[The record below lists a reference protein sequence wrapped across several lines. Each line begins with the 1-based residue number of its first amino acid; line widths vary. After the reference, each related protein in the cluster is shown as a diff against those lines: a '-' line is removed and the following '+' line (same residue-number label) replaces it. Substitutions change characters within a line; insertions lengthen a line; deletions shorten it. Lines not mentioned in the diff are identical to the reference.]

1 MTGLAQT
8 LASLRHRPGRALLTA
23 LGTALGIGTIV
34 ALLAVSAGATQ
45 TAGSFIRLGPGELG
59 LFQKDASDP
68 TTSVLPQSLI
78 ATLGRQRWVA
88 SAQGL
93 ALLVSELSQSPG
105 AIVFGADPNGFE
117 TSRMVFTSGHA
128 YTQPNQIVIGDQ
140 LAPQLH
146 AHVGDILTVA
156 HRRMRVAGVFH
167 LGISEQDQGAFI
179 PLSTAQ
185 AITGHTGEVTTI
197 AVKVSPGMRVPAAK
211 RLIAQRFPG
220 LLVITDP
227 DVALR
232 AGANGQL
239 IANVTLVIV
248 VLALL
253 IGGIGVMNTMLMS
266 VIERRTEFAL
276 LSAVG
281 WSGPQVAGLVLTEGM
296 IVSIAGAA
304 GGIIIGILGAQLLVH
319 ALGAAA
325 FVSPRVTAW
334 VLGRALLIGILIGVL
349 GGLYP
354 AWRAAHLSPARA
366 LAQQY

>member
-1 MTGLAQT
+1 VTGLTQT
-8 LASLRHRPGRALLTA
+8 LASLRHRPGRAFLTA
-23 LGTALGIGTIV
+23 LGSALGIGTIV

-45 TAGSFIRLGPGELG
+45 TAGNFIRLGPGELG

-68 TTSVLPQSLI
+68 TTSVLPESLI
-78 ATLGRQRWVA
+78 TTLRHEPWVS

-93 ALLVSELSQSPG
+93 ALLVGQLNASPG
-105 AIVFGADPNGFE
+105 AVVFGADPNGFE
-117 TSRMVFTSGHA
+117 TSRMVFVSGHA
-128 YTQPNQIVIGDQ
+128 YAGPNQIVLGDQ

-146 AHVGDILTVA
+146 AQVGDLLTLA
-156 HRRMRVAGVFH
+156 HRRMRVVGIYH

-179 PLSTAQ
+179 PLATAQ
-185 AITGHTGEVTTI
+185 AITGHAGEVTTI
-197 AVKVSPGMRVPAAK
+197 AVKVGPGVRLAEAK
-211 RLIAQRFPG
+211 RLIASRFPG

-227 DVALR
+227 DEALR

-266 VIERRTEFAL
+266 VVERRTEFAL

-304 GGIIIGILGAQLLVH
+304 LGVLIGIVGAQLLIH
-319 ALGAAA
+319 ALGAAP

-334 VLGRALLIGILIGVL
+334 VLGRALLIGVLIGVL

-354 AWRAAHLSPARA
+354 AWRAAHLSPAHA
-366 LAQQY
+366 LAQQ

>member
-1 MTGLAQT
+1 MTALAQT
-8 LASLRHRPGRALLTA
+8 FTSIRHRPGRAFLTA

-45 TAGSFIRLGPGELG
+45 TAGKFINLGRSELG
-59 LFQKDASDP
+59 LFQKDAADP
-68 TTSVLPQSLI
+68 TTSVLPTSLMQ
-78 ATLGRQRWVA
+78 TLRRQPWVTNTM
-88 SAQGL
+88 GL
-93 ALLVSELSQSPG
+93 QLLVDDIPRSPG
-105 AIVFGADPNGFE
+105 AVVFGAEPNGFE
-117 TSRMVFTSGHA
+117 IQRMVFSSGHLYTSG
-128 YTQPNQIVIGDQ
+128 NQIVVGDG

-146 AHVGDILTVA
+146 VHVGSFLEVA
-156 HRRMRVAGVFH
+156 HRRMLVVGIYHIGVTD
-167 LGISEQDQGAFI
+167 QDTGAFI

-185 AITGHTGEVTTI
+185 AITGHQDEVTTI
-197 AVKVSPGMRVPAAK
+197 VVKLGLGVRPAAAQH
-211 RLIAQRFPG
+211 LIATHFPG
-220 LLVITDP
+220 LLVIADA
-227 DVALR
+227 DEALR

-281 WSGPQVAGLVLTEGM
+281 WSGPQVASLVLTEGLV
-296 IVSIAGAA
+296 VSIIGAA
-304 GGIIIGILGAQLLVH
+304 GGVVIGSIGAQLLVH

-325 FVSPRVTAW
+325 FVSPDVTAW

-354 AWRAAHLSPARA
+354 AWRAAHLSPARTLA
-366 LAQQY
+366 LQ

>member
-1 MTGLAQT
+1 MTALTQT

-23 LGTALGIGTIV
+23 LGAALGIGTIV

-45 TAGSFIRLGPGELG
+45 TAGNFIRLGPGELG

-68 TTSVLPQSLI
+68 TTSVLPESLLTTLRRQS
-78 ATLGRQRWVA
+78 WVTN
-88 SAQGL
+88 AQGL
-93 ALLVSELSQSPG
+93 ALLVGVLSQSPG
-105 AIVFGADPNGFE
+105 AVVFGADPNGFE

-128 YTQPNQIVIGDQ
+128 YTRPNQIVLGDE

-146 AHVGDILTVA
+146 AHVGDVLTLA
-156 HRRMRVAGVFH
+156 HRRMQVAGVYH

-197 AVKVSPGMRVPAAK
+197 ALKVAPGMRLPAAR
-211 RLIAQRFPG
+211 RLIARRFPG

-227 DVALR
+227 DEALR

-281 WSGPQVAGLVLTEGM
+281 WSGPQVAGLVFTEGM

-304 GGIIIGILGAQLLVH
+304 AGVIIGILGAQLLVH

-349 GGLYP
+349 GGVYP
-354 AWRAAHLSPARA
+354 AWRAAHLSPART
-366 LAQQY
+366 LAQQ

>member
-1 MTGLAQT
+1 MLTGLTQT
-8 LASLRHRPGRALLTA
+8 LASVRHRPGRAFLTA

-45 TAGSFIRLGPGELG
+45 TAGNFIRLGPGELG
-59 LFQKDASDP
+59 LFQKDATDP
-68 TTSVLPQSLI
+68 TTSVLPESLI
-78 ATLGRQRWVA
+78 TTLRRQSWVSA
-88 SAQGL
+88 AQGL
-93 ALLVSELSQSPG
+93 ALLVGRLDQSPG
-105 AIVFGADPNGFE
+105 AVVFGAEPNGFE
-117 TSRMVFTSGHA
+117 TSRMVFTSGHT
-128 YTQPNQIVIGDQ
+128 YTGPNQIVLGDE

-146 AHVGDILTVA
+146 AHVGDNVA
-156 HRRMRVAGVFH
+156 LGHRRMQVVGIYH

-185 AITGHTGEVTTI
+185 AITGHAGEVTTI
-197 AVKVSPGMRVPAAK
+197 AVKVSPGMRLPAAK
-211 RLIAQRFPG
+211 RLIAAHYPG

-227 DVALR
+227 DEALR

-266 VIERRTEFAL
+266 VVERRTEFAL

-281 WSGPQVAGLVLTEGM
+281 WSGPQVAGLVLTEGV

-304 GGIIIGILGAQLLVH
+304 IGVLIGIVGAQLLIH
-319 ALGAAA
+319 ALGAAP
-325 FVSPRVTAW
+325 FVSPRVTGW
-334 VLGRALLIGILIGVL
+334 VLGRALLIGMLIGIL

-354 AWRAAHLSPARA
+354 AWRAARLSPARA
-366 LAQQY
+366 LAQQ

>member
-8 LASLRHRPGRALLTA
+8 LASIRHRPGRAFLTA
-23 LGTALGIGTIV
+23 LGSALGIGTIV

-45 TAGSFIRLGPGELG
+45 TAGNFVRLGPGELG

-68 TTSVLPQSLI
+68 TTSVLPESLI
-78 ATLGRQRWVA
+78 TTLRRQPWVS

-93 ALLVSELSQSPG
+93 DLLIGGLNRAPG
-105 AIVFGADPNGFE
+105 AVVFGAEPNGFE
-117 TSRMVFTSGHA
+117 TSRMVFTAGHTYSA
-128 YTQPNQIVIGDQ
+128 PNQIVLGDE

-146 AHVGDILTVA
+146 ASVGDTLILS
-156 HRRMRVAGVFH
+156 HRRMQVVGIYH
-167 LGISEQDQGAFI
+167 LGISEQDQGAFV
-179 PLSTAQ
+179 PLATAQ
-185 AITGHTGEVTTI
+185 SITGHAGEVTTI
-197 AVKVSPGMRVPAAK
+197 AVKVSPGMRLTTAR
-211 RLIAQRFPG
+211 RLIARRYPG
-220 LLVITDP
+220 LLIITDP
-227 DVALR
+227 NEALR

-266 VIERRTEFAL
+266 VVERRTEFAL

-296 IVSIAGAA
+296 IVSIIGAGL
-304 GGIIIGILGAQLLVH
+304 GILIGIVGAQLLIH

-325 FVSPRVTAW
+325 FVSPRVTGW

-366 LAQQY
+366 LAQQ

>member
-1 MTGLAQT
+1 
-8 LASLRHRPGRALLTA
+8 
-23 LGTALGIGTIV
+23 
-34 ALLAVSAGATQ
+34 
-45 TAGSFIRLGPGELG
+45 
-59 LFQKDASDP
+59 
-68 TTSVLPQSLI
+68 
-78 ATLGRQRWVA
+78 
-88 SAQGL
+88 
-93 ALLVSELSQSPG
+93 
-105 AIVFGADPNGFE
+105 
-117 TSRMVFTSGHA
+117 MVFTSGHA
-128 YTQPNQIVIGDQ
+128 LTQRNQIILGDQ
-140 LAPQLH
+140 LVPQLH
-146 AHVGDILTVA
+146 THVGGVLTVA
-156 HRRMRVAGVFH
+156 QRRMQVVGVYH

-185 AITGHTGEVTTI
+185 AITGHTWEVTTI
-197 AVKVSPGMRVPAAK
+197 AVKVAPGMRLSAAR
-211 RLIAQRFPG
+211 RLIAERFPG

-227 DVALR
+227 NEALR

-239 IANVTLVIV
+239 IQNVTLVIV

-266 VIERRTEFAL
+266 VVERRTEFAL

-304 GGIIIGILGAQLLVH
+304 AGVLIGVVGAHLLVH

-354 AWRAAHLSPARA
+354 AWRAAHLSPART
-366 LAQQY
+366 LAQQ

>member
-1 MTGLAQT
+1 MTGLTQT
-8 LASLRHRPGRALLTA
+8 LASLRHRPGRAFLTA

-45 TAGSFIRLGPGELG
+45 TAGNFIRLGPGELG

-68 TTSVLPQSLI
+68 TTSVLPESLI
-78 ATLGRQRWVA
+78 TTLRRQSWVA
-88 SAQGL
+88 AAQGL
-93 ALLVSELSQSPG
+93 ALLVSQLNQSPG
-105 AIVFGADPNGFE
+105 AVVFGADPNGFE

-128 YTQPNQIVIGDQ
+128 YTGGDQIVLGDE

-146 AHVGDILTVA
+146 AHVGDTLALA
-156 HRRMRVAGVFH
+156 HRRMLVVGIYH

-197 AVKVSPGMRVPAAK
+197 AVKVSPGMRLGAAK
-211 RLIAQRFPG
+211 RLIAARYPG

-227 DVALR
+227 DEALR

-239 IANVTLVIV
+239 IENVTLVIV

-266 VIERRTEFAL
+266 VVERRTEFAL

-281 WSGPQVAGLVLTEGM
+281 WSGPQVAGLVLTEGI
-296 IVSIAGAA
+296 IVSIVGAA
-304 GGIIIGILGAQLLVH
+304 VGVLIGIVGAQLLVH
-319 ALGAAA
+319 ALGAAP
-325 FVSPRVTAW
+325 FVSPRVTSW

-354 AWRAAHLSPARA
+354 AWRAARLSPARA
-366 LAQQY
+366 LAQQ

>member
-1 MTGLAQT
+1 MTALIQT
-8 LASLRHRPGRALLTA
+8 LASLRHRPARGFLTA

-45 TAGSFIRLGPGELG
+45 TAGNFIRLGPGELG

-68 TTSVLPQSLI
+68 TTSVLPESLI
-78 ATLGRQRWVA
+78 TSLRHQTWVSA
-88 SAQGL
+88 AQGL
-93 ALLVSELSQSPG
+93 ALLVGQLNPAPG
-105 AIVFGADPNGFE
+105 AVVFGAEPNGFE
-117 TSRMVFTSGHA
+117 TGRMVFVAGHT
-128 YTQPNQIVIGDQ
+128 YTGPNQIVLGDQ

-146 AHVGDILTVA
+146 ARVGDTVTVA
-156 HRRMRVAGVFH
+156 HRRMQVVGIYH

-179 PLSTAQ
+179 PLATAQ

-197 AVKVSPGMRVPAAK
+197 AVKVAPGMRLATAD
-211 RLIAQRFPG
+211 RLISRRFPG

-227 DVALR
+227 DEALR

-239 IANVTLVIV
+239 IQNVTLVIV

-266 VIERRTEFAL
+266 VVERRTEFAL

-281 WSGPQVAGLVLTEGM
+281 WSGPQVAGLVLTEGL
-296 IVSIAGAA
+296 IVSIVGAGL
-304 GGIIIGILGAQLLVH
+304 GMLIGILGAQLLIH

-354 AWRAAHLSPARA
+354 AWRAAHLSPART
-366 LAQQY
+366 LAQH